1 MSKIEDVVETIKDKI
16 PDITPTPPHLHP
28 IASPHELKS
37 RLEWGEPALTILDI
51 RDSSTFRECHVMGA
65 MNAPAENIIAIAEA
79 SLSRQRDIYLYGR
92 SDQEAANI
100 AAALREAGFQHVAQL
115 EGGLDMWREIGG
127 ALEGTATEQRKPE
140 ADAYNVVS
148 RIGQFKEERNK
159 EKALE

>member
-1 MSKIEDVVETIKDKI
+1 MSQIEDVVEAIKDKI

-51 RDSSTFRECHVMGA
+51 RDSSAFRECHVMGA
-65 MNAPAENIIAIAEA
+65 MNAPVENIVAIAEA
-79 SLSRQRDIYLYGR
+79 SLSQARDIYIYGQ
-92 SDQEAANI
+92 SDQEAANV
-100 AAALREAGFQHVAQL
+100 ANTLREAGFQHVAQL
-115 EGGLDMWREIGG
+115 EGGLAMWQEIGG

-148 RIGQFKEERNK
+148 RLNQFKEDRDK
-159 EKALE
+159 EKASK